1 MTVPSN
7 EHHGSEHHT
16 SGQADP
22 SVDRTRYPENHVVA
36 VVDTNAQ
43 VTDAIAA
50 LTSGGFMD
58 SEIQYGT
65 GAAAADE
72 LGASTGRTGLA
83 ALLIRL
89 AERIGVADEEMEMK
103 DRYERAMRGN
113 QFVVSVAA
121 PTEERKQRATELLR
135 AHGAH
140 AIAYYGKRTIEFITP
155 PNK

>member
-7 EHHGSEHHT
+7 EHHAA
-16 SGQADP
+16 GQADT
-22 SVDRTRYPENHVVA
+22 SADRTRYPENHVVA
-36 VVDTNAQ
+36 VLDTNAQ
-43 VTDAIAA
+43 VTNAIAA

-65 GAAAADE
+65 GAMAADE

-103 DRYERAMRGN
+103 HRYERAMRDN
-113 QFVVSVAA
+113 KFVVSVAA
-121 PTEERKQRATELLR
+121 PTDERKQRATEMLR

-140 AIAYYGKRTIEFITP
+140 AIAYYGKRTIEFVSS

>member
-1 MTVPSN
+1 MTAPSN
-7 EHHGSEHHT
+7 EHYPA
-16 SGQADP
+16 GQAGT
-22 SVDRTRYPENHVVA
+22 SADRTRYPENHVVA
-36 VVDTNAQ
+36 VLDTNAQ

-65 GAAAADE
+65 GATAADE
-72 LGASTGRTGLA
+72 LGASTGHTGLA

-89 AERIGVADEEMEMK
+89 AEHVGVVDEEMEMK
-103 DRYERAMRGN
+103 HRYEQAMRDDK
-113 QFVVSVAA
+113 FVVSVAA
-121 PTEERKQRATELLR
+121 PTDERKQRATELLR

-140 AIAYYGKRTIEFITP
+140 AIAYYGKRTIEFISS

>member
-1 MTVPSN
+1 MTAPSN
-7 EHHGSEHHT
+7 EHHANAHH
-16 SGQADP
+16 SAGQADT
-22 SVDRTRYPENHVVA
+22 SADRTRYPENHVVA
-36 VVDTNAQ
+36 VLDTNAQ
-43 VTDAIAA
+43 VTKAVAA

-65 GAAAADE
+65 GVAAADE
-72 LGASTGRTGLA
+72 LDASTGRTGLT

-103 DRYERAMRGN
+103 DRYEQAMRDN
-113 QFVVSVAA
+113 KFVFSVAA
-121 PTEERKQRATELLR
+121 ATEERKQRATEMLR

-140 AIAYYGKRTIEFITP
+140 TIAYYGKRTIEFISP